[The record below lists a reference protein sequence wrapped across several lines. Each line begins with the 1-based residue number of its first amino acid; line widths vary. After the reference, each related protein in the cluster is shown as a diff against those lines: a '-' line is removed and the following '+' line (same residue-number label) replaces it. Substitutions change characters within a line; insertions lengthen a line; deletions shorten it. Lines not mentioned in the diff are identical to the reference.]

1 MLRHRQ
7 VAPPHHLD
15 LEYGGVGAFSTGT
28 GLRLAEEALTRRP
41 HYPEALNTKALALKR
56 LGRREEALAALTLA
70 ATSLA
75 ERLRK
80 GTARVLSQ
88 DRLTEKQLFDRLGIP
103 LPAYRSVD
111 SAADLEAAAR
121 EIGLPLVVKT
131 RRLGYDGKGQYVLRD
146 LTQIDAAVEELG
158 GSDLIAEQWV
168 AFDCEVSAIGVRN
181 PAGDMATYCL
191 TQNEHGEGILRI
203 SRAPVKNDPLT
214 DRANGYMQRLLD
226 DLDYVGVLALEL
238 FVVGEDLL
246 ANEFAPRVHNSG
258 HWTIEGAVCSQFE
271 NHVRAILDLPLGETR
286 AVGHAGMVNFL
297 GELPA
302 LEDVL
307 AEMLGRGIT
316 VGKAT

>member
-1 MLRHRQ
+1 MANSRPSCCFALSTICGSACCSPPAASVGDVLRHDYDDSNGLLELVRDADVLTYEFENVPVDALQ
-7 VAPPHHLD
+7 DVAD
-15 LEYGGVGAFSTGT
+15 
-28 GLRLAEEALTRRP
+28 
-41 HYPEALNTKALALKR
+41 
-56 LGRREEALAALTLA
+56 LAAVYTPLDA
-70 ATSLA
+70 
-75 ERLRK
+75 LRQ
-80 GTARVLSQ
+80 AQ

-203 SRAPVKNDPLT
+203 SRAPVKNESSKSIASIST
-214 DRANGYMQRLLD
+214 
-226 DLDYVGVLALEL
+226 
-238 FVVGEDLL
+238 
-246 ANEFAPRVHNSG
+246 
-258 HWTIEGAVCSQFE
+258 
-271 NHVRAILDLPLGETR
+271 
-286 AVGHAGMVNFL
+286 
-297 GELPA
+297 
-302 LEDVL
+302 
-307 AEMLGRGIT
+307 
-316 VGKAT
+316 